1 MQNIELLCG
10 GLHRASQQWS
20 APPLVLRSSG
30 PCHSFQCRGQQL
42 QKGGSFSFFLFLL
55 SMWVLNFRNLKVPH
69 CILTSQTSQVVA
81 VALPCIVCVRLT
93 DLRQGKKEASFLFI
107 LWCLWGKISLL
118 DSLSENIQIHLNPL
132 WRNPDMVQTHCWDLT
147 QSGPCWHTCTL
158 KLLAICYRGTGHPC
172 NADSWRPQLEYHNSS
187 FCSKPPL
194 ISV

>member
-20 APPLVLRSSG
+20 APPCCGHLAHVI
-30 PCHSFQCRGQQL
+30 P
-42 QKGGSFSFFLFLL
+42 FS
-55 SMWVLNFRNLKVPH
+55 VGDNNYKK
-69 CILTSQTSQVVA
+69 
-81 VALPCIVCVRLT
+81 VALSASSCFYCLCEYSTSKSKSASLYPYQSNQSGRTWALLLYCMCEIDRPQT
-93 DLRQGKKEASFLFI
+93 GKKEASFLFI

-132 WRNPDMVQTHCWDLT
+132 WRNPDMVQTHWDLT

-172 NADSWRPQLEYHNSS
+172 NADSCVHN
-187 FCSKPPL
+187 
-194 ISV
+194 